1 MADNKKREP
10 AKSEGRPKK
19 LKDGSIKWGNKTFKN
34 EKELE
39 TYLNNMPI
47 VDGKKKKK

>member
-1 MADNKKREP
+1 MAEKKKKAED
-10 AKSEGRPKK
+10 RPQKQ
-19 LKDGSIKWGNKTFKN
+19 KDGSIKWGNKTFKN

-39 TYLNNMPI
+39 AYMNKMPI

>member
-1 MADNKKREP
+1 MADKKKAP
-10 AKSEGRPKK
+10 AKSEGRPQK
-19 LKDGSIKWGNKTFKN
+19 LKDGSIKWGDMKFKN

-39 TYLNNMPI
+39 KYMNNMPL